1 MCVGP
6 LVAVGQV
13 ARTKDQRQAQSLAGA
28 RVPPAAMPDIG
39 KVLTVNGTG
48 HGFRPGNI
56 AKVGGK
62 ACPWLMTM
70 TAVSSCGA
78 AMAPLLGGG
87 KMRDATEPRGVRQ
100 ALLRDPSRAEKA
112 RVLAPERPLARS
124 APASVQL
131 TP

>member
-1 MCVGP
+1 
-6 LVAVGQV
+6 
-13 ARTKDQRQAQSLAGA
+13 
-28 RVPPAAMPDIG
+28 MPDIG

-87 KMRDATEPRGVRQ
+87 KMRDATEPRGGAAMAPLLGGGKMRDATEPRGVRQ